1 MDRGFKVSSHR
12 TSTTDKMSLV
22 PTKHVLAVSDQVRH
36 NPHYTTT
43 YDGSRL
49 EFRTY
54 EEEGLY
60 FICSKNKGADQL
72 RV

>member
-12 TSTTDKMSLV
+12 TFTITDTI
-22 PTKHVLAVSDQVRH
+22 TKPVLAVSDQVRH
-36 NPHYTTT
+36 NPHCTTT
-43 YDGSRL
+43 HDSSRL
-49 EFRTY
+49 DFRTY